1 MSVVRVIFLGTPIFA
16 RFHLEKLIEDE
27 HFDVVGVL
35 SQPDRP
41 SGRRMKLTPS
51 PVKQLAV
58 EKGLPVL
65 TPEKVNHSEVL
76 EQLKKWNAEAAVVV
90 AFGQI
95 LPQSFLDLFP
105 QKVVNVHASLLP
117 RWRGAAPIQRA
128 IMEGDRETGVSL
140 QVMVKKLDAGRVLG
154 ERKVTLTDDIDA
166 VQLHDQLMALG
177 ADLLHVEFMD
187 YLRGHLVGKE
197 QEESLVTYAHKVMK
211 AEGVMNFNQS
221 ARALFNQVRG
231 LRLGPGSH
239 ALYNG
244 KKVKFHRVSVL
255 EESTVKGI
263 PGEVV
268 AIDADHFVVAC
279 KSGAL
284 RCFEVQPESKP
295 KMKVSEFLR
304 GYSLSLGDK
313 FE

>member
-95 LPQSFLDLFP
+95 LPQSFLDLFH

-117 RWRGAAPIQRA
+117 R
-128 IMEGDRETGVSL
+128 
-140 QVMVKKLDAGRVLG
+140 
-154 ERKVTLTDDIDA
+154 
-166 VQLHDQLMALG
+166 
-177 ADLLHVEFMD
+177 
-187 YLRGHLVGKE
+187 
-197 QEESLVTYAHKVMK
+197 
-211 AEGVMNFNQS
+211 
-221 ARALFNQVRG
+221 
-231 LRLGPGSH
+231 
-239 ALYNG
+239 
-244 KKVKFHRVSVL
+244 
-255 EESTVKGI
+255 
-263 PGEVV
+263 
-268 AIDADHFVVAC
+268 
-279 KSGAL
+279 
-284 RCFEVQPESKP
+284 
-295 KMKVSEFLR
+295 
-304 GYSLSLGDK
+304 
-313 FE
+313 